1 MNYLNHTVII
11 LVHGFYGY
19 PLQFNKIVEALKAEG
34 YCVHNEKYKSTDDPI
49 ETIVDK
55 HLKPIFDM
63 YQTAK
68 KIDVITHSMGALLC
82 RYYLAN
88 YTCDN
93 LGRVVMISPPNNG
106 SDLTNIYVDNPFLNW
121 LTVPV
126 FKQLQ
131 PNSVFLKALPEV
143 TYDVGVI
150 AATETHN
157 PILSAFIK
165 GEDDGFVSIESMHLN
180 NQKDFIEVDS
190 SHLFV
195 LSNKKT
201 IQFIKKFLKTGFFN

>member
-1 MNYLNHTVII
+1 MTIAI
-11 LVHGFYGY
+11 LIHGFYGY
-19 PLQFNKIVEALKAEG
+19 PAQFNKIEDELKAEG
-34 YCVHNEKYKSTDDPI
+34 YFVHNEKYKSTDDPI
-49 ETIVDK
+49 ETIVEN
-55 HLKPIFDM
+55 HLKPIFDK

-82 RYYLAN
+82 RYYLAK
-88 YTCDN
+88 YACEN

-106 SDLTNIYVDNPFLNW
+106 SDLTGLYVDNPFFNW

-150 AATETHN
+150 AATKTHN

-165 GEDDGFVSIESMHLN
+165 GEDDGFVSIDSMNLK

-201 IQFIKKFLKTGFFN
+201 IQSIKKFLKTGLF